1 MTQIK
6 IAVAGIGVVGS
17 NVVKSLAAKKA
28 YFSNKFNVDVEI
40 VGISSRTKK
49 DLPIKWYDNAIE
61 MIDSEQPDI
70 VCELIGGDSGIAH
83 DIAIKTLSESRV
95 LITANK
101 ALLAKEGE
109 NLLSLAKDNKTKL
122 FFEAAVG
129 GAVPIIQT
137 ISSNLNF
144 NEIYSF
150 GGILNGTANY
160 ILTKMHEDKQ
170 NLADVIKI
178 AQDLGLA
185 ESDPTFDICGIDASQ
200 KLAIINSLIYG
211 VNFDVSNFTVT
222 GIDKI
227 TLDDIKA
234 AESFGAKIKL
244 VASSELIDNILYS
257 RVSPVFCSKDNF
269 LFSIDN
275 ALNAASFKTDM
286 ATDMTLI
293 SHGAGGIQTA
303 HAVITDI
310 QSSLSGI
317 DSPRQNNLHK
327 INNYQSLEFAGSL
340 IVKTN
345 EVNSEFNNN
354 VKIGDYN
361 YYLIENMKESKVK
374 QLFSSDAT
382 IFLHR

>member
-1 MTQIK
+1 MKKIK

-28 YFSNKFNVDVEI
+28 YFSQKFNVEI

-49 DLPIKWYDNAIE
+49 DLPFKWYENAID

-109 NLLSLAKDNKTKL
+109 NLLSLARDNKTKL

-144 NEIYSF
+144 NEIFSF

-244 VASSELIDNILYS
+244 VASSELIDNTLYS
-257 RVSPVFCSKDNF
+257 RVSPVFCSKENF

-310 QSSLSGI
+310 QASLSGI

-327 INNYQSLEFAGSL
+327 INNYQSLEFSGSL

-361 YYLIENMKESKVK
+361 YYLVENMTESNVK
-374 QLFSSDAT
+374 QLFSSDTT
-382 IFLHR
+382 IFLHQ

>member
-1 MTQIK
+1 MKKIK

-28 YFSNKFNVDVEI
+28 YFSKKHNVDVEI
-40 VGISSRTKK
+40 VGISSRSKK
-49 DLPIKWYDNAIE
+49 DLPFKWYENAID
-61 MIDSEQPDI
+61 MIEKEQPDI
-70 VCELIGGDSGIAH
+70 VCELIGGDAGIAY

-109 NLLSLAKDNKTKL
+109 KLLNLAHVNNTKL

-137 ISSNLNF
+137 ISNNLNF
-144 NEIYSF
+144 NEVYSF

-160 ILTKMHEDKQ
+160 ILTKMHNDKQ
-170 NLADVIKI
+170 DLANVIKI

-211 VNFDVSNFTVT
+211 VNFDVSNFRVT

-227 TLDDIKA
+227 TLDDIRA
-234 AESFGAKIKL
+234 AEYFGAKIKL
-244 VASSELIDNILYS
+244 VASSRLIDNVLYS

-275 ALNAASFKTDM
+275 ALNAASFTTDM

-303 HAVITDI
+303 HAVLTDVQAAI
-310 QSSLSGI
+310 SGCA
-317 DSPRQNNLHK
+317 SPKQNTLYNVVDYK
-327 INNYQSLEFAGSL
+327 PLEFNGSL
-340 IVKTN
+340 IVKTP
-345 EVNSEFNNN
+345 EVHSSINNN
-354 VKIGDYN
+354 VKFGDFN
-361 YYLIENMKESKVK
+361 YYLIDNMRESDVEKM
-374 QLFSSDAT
+374 FSPDTT
-382 IFLHR
+382 IFLHQ